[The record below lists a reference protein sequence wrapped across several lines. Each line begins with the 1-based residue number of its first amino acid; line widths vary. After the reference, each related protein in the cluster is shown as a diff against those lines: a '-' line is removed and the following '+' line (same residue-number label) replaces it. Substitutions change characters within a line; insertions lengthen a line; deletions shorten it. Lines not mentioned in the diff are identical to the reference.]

1 MAEMK
6 DAKKT
11 FAAGDKASRPK
22 HPFAKTD
29 LSRRIDSPRF
39 KVKNVWSKFSAYCVG
54 QVRVHAV
61 IVLRKYKKLR

>member
-11 FAAGDKASRPK
+11 FANDKSSRPK

-29 LSRRIDSPRF
+29 LDRRIESPRF
-39 KVKNVWSKFSAYCVG
+39 KVKN
-54 QVRVHAV
+54 
-61 IVLRKYKKLR
+61 L